1 MKVLLT
7 SAGFENKNIEKIFL
21 NLVNKNPEL
30 IKALFI
36 PTAAIFPDAIA
47 VLPEC
52 MNDLINAG
60 ILKEN
65 IAVYDLHNK
74 MSWEELCE
82 YDALYFCGGDP
93 KYLLDRI
100 NENGFNNLLKKY
112 IDNDGVFVGVSAG
125 SIITAKNLQNNL
137 GYINCKI
144 SVHCEKGT
152 APGEINTSNSEDILL
167 TNSQAIVLTDDYSRI
182 IE

>member
-1 MKVLLT
+1 MKLLLT
-7 SAGFENKNIEKIFL
+7 SAGFENKNIEKVFL
-21 NLVNKNPEL
+21 DLVNKKPEL

-52 MNDLINAG
+52 LNDLINAG
-60 ILKEN
+60 ISKEN
-65 IAVYDLHNK
+65 ISVYDLHKN
-74 MSWEELCE
+74 MSWEEICE

-100 NENGFNNLLKKY
+100 KENGFDILLRKY
-112 IDNDGVFVGVSAG
+112 IDNGGVFVGVSAG
-125 SIITAKNLQNNL
+125 SIITATNLQDNL

-152 APGEINTSNSEDILL
+152 IPGEIDTSNFQHVLL
-167 TNSQAIVLTDDYSRI
+167 TNNQAIVLTDDYLRV